1 MTVPYKK
8 LYRNNLEVWKDF
20 IIIPVFIHR
29 DRPYDKNYMWN
40 NFVIYGR
47 AAFSMLETIDE
58 VLLLHGRKIVVA
70 EREINLTSNNANEI
84 FILLVEE
91 SRGSAGGRA
100 AGSGSR
106 KVSKIIRFSC
116 ANGKC
121 VNSFATDKTELIER
135 LDLPYSAVAMDIKLS
150 RGQEIVVQGIV
161 DQDLVASYI
170 SHLQKTK

>member
-1 MTVPYKK
+1 M
-8 LYRNNLEVWKDF
+8 
-20 IIIPVFIHR
+20 
-29 DRPYDKNYMWN
+29 
-40 NFVIYGR
+40 
-47 AAFSMLETIDE
+47 
-58 VLLLHGRKIVVA
+58 
-70 EREINLTSNNANEI
+70 SNDANEI

-116 ANGKC
+116 ASGEC
-121 VNSFATDKTELIER
+121 VNSFATDEPELIER

>member
-1 MTVPYKK
+1 
-8 LYRNNLEVWKDF
+8 
-20 IIIPVFIHR
+20 
-29 DRPYDKNYMWN
+29 
-40 NFVIYGR
+40 
-47 AAFSMLETIDE
+47 MLETIDE

-116 ANGKC
+116 ANGEC
-121 VNSFATDKTELIER
+121 VNSFATDKRELIER

>member
-1 MTVPYKK
+1 
-8 LYRNNLEVWKDF
+8 
-20 IIIPVFIHR
+20 
-29 DRPYDKNYMWN
+29 MWN
-40 NFVIYGR
+40 NCGIYGR
-47 AAFSMLETIDE
+47 GIFSVSEIIDE
-58 VLLLHGRKIVVA
+58 ILLHHGRKLVVA
-70 EREINLTSNNANEI
+70 EREINLTVNNTNEI

-106 KVSKIIRFSC
+106 KVNRIIRFSC

-121 VNSFATDKTELIER
+121 VNSFETDKPELIDR

-150 RGQEIVVQGIV
+150 QGQEIVVQGIV
-161 DQDLVASYI
+161 DPDMVMSYI

>member
-1 MTVPYKK
+1 
-8 LYRNNLEVWKDF
+8 
-20 IIIPVFIHR
+20 
-29 DRPYDKNYMWN
+29 MWN
-40 NFVIYGR
+40 NFGIYGQG
-47 AAFSMLETIDE
+47 AFSVLETIDD

-116 ANGKC
+116 ADGEC
-121 VNSFATDKTELIER
+121 VNTFATDEPELIER

-150 RGQEIVVQGIV
+150 QGQEIVVQGIV

>member
-1 MTVPYKK
+1 
-8 LYRNNLEVWKDF
+8 
-20 IIIPVFIHR
+20 
-29 DRPYDKNYMWN
+29 MWN
-40 NFVIYGR
+40 NFGIYGR
-47 AAFSMLETIDE
+47 GAFSVLETIDE

-116 ANGKC
+116 ATGEC
-121 VNSFATDKTELIER
+121 VNSFATDKPELIER

-161 DQDLVASYI
+161 DRDLVTSYI
-170 SHLQKTK
+170 SQLQKTK